1 MSYSL
6 DDVVTL
12 SLPCGKLLGAGSSGS
27 VQSIAPEAC
36 LDGRSYALKTV
47 RLPEGDLAPPEL
59 TAEILLHASLPACDA
74 IVRYHFAWVHNG
86 CYRILLERVEG
97 ELWDAVEAERGAA
110 VSKAERISW
119 ARAILT
125 AVAWIHGHGIAHRD
139 VSPWNCFL
147 SSGDGEGQQ
156 QRRLLKLGDFGL
168 ACRVPPSNNGGADG
182 RLYGLRSEGCAPLDD
197 SAIGSLYSAP
207 ELGSDEGYDPRQTDV
222 FSAGMTLFAIWHA
235 VVASGEGASGVEG
248 LTGLPNMDLTGLP
261 NMDLTGLPNMDLTD
275 CVERLKA
282 YGQFPPQWPN
292 GPMTDLVRA
301 MTHRIPAKRPCAA
314 ECVELLRL
322 ALEPSDATP
331 ADAFAS
337 KSRPVMEQVSEVGGG
352 CFGCFGQSTG
362 ALRKSKNTRVAP
374 WPTSA

>member
-12 SLPCGKLLGAGSSGS
+12 SLTCGKLLGAGSSGS

-47 RLPEGDLAPPEL
+47 RLPEGDLALPEL

-74 IVRYHFAWVHNG
+74 IVRYHFAWVQNG
-86 CYRILLERVEG
+86 CMRILLERVDG

-147 SSGDGEGQQ
+147 SSGAHGDGEGQQ
-156 QRRLLKLGDFGL
+156 RRRLLKLGDFGL
-168 ACRVPPSNNGGADG
+168 ACRVPPSSDGGGAADG

-207 ELGSDEGYDPRQTDV
+207 ELGCDEGYDPRETDV

-235 VVASGEGASGVEG
+235 VVASGEGASEVE
-248 LTGLPNMDLTGLP
+248 DLA
-261 NMDLTGLPNMDLTD
+261 GLPNMDLTD

-282 YGQFPPQWPN
+282 HGQLPPQWPA
-292 GPMTDLVRA
+292 GPMADLVRA
-301 MTHRIPAKRPCAA
+301 MTHRIPAKRPSAA
-314 ECVELLRL
+314 ESVELLRL

-331 ADAFAS
+331 ADALASKFGS
-337 KSRPVMEQVSEVGGG
+337 KSRQAVEQVSGGGGG
-352 CFGCFGQSTG
+352 CFGCFGPSTG

-374 WPTSA
+374 WPASA